1 MREMSAAPMTLASRI
16 RSHVV
21 PGDAIIAGGP
31 SS

>member
-1 MREMSAAPMTLASRI
+1 MSAAPMTLASRI